1 MVTFYFATFSFIIL
15 ALYLILMAATY
26 GVQSSVS
33 DNYYASKN
41 RWAFLGVMWLTAFC
55 MLPALFSVTPD
66 NWKFSAFLTCG
77 GLVFVGAAAA
87 FKEDL
92 TKNAHYFGAILSA
105 ACALI
110 WLAVQLPTLVF
121 LFLVFLLAVVIL
133 TEYRLYWLE
142 VLLFLYVY
150 ATYFYRALL

>member
-1 MVTFYFATFSFIIL
+1 MVTFCFATFSFIIFV
-15 ALYLILMAATY
+15 LYLIAMAATY
-26 GVQSSVS
+26 GVQPSVS

-41 RWAFLGVMWLTAFC
+41 RWAFLWVMWLIAFC

-66 NWKFSAFLTCG
+66 NWKFSAFLACG

-92 TKNAHYFGAILSA
+92 TKNAHYFGAIVSA

-110 WLAVQLPTLVF
+110 WLAVQVPIPIFVTMLTLIAIVSK
-121 LFLVFLLAVVIL
+121 V
-133 TEYRLYWLE
+133 EQKLYWAE
-142 VLLFLYVY
+142 VMLFLYVY
-150 ATYFYRALL
+150 GTYFYRVLL

>member
-1 MVTFYFATFSFIIL
+1 
-15 ALYLILMAATY
+15 MAATY

-41 RWAFLGVMWLTAFC
+41 RWAFLWVMWLIAFC

-110 WLAVQLPTLVF
+110 WLAVQLPTMTFLLLLCLLAIVF
-121 LFLVFLLAVVIL
+121 LID
-133 TEYRLYWLE
+133 YRLYWLE

-150 ATYFYRALL
+150 VTYFYRVLL